1 MPINEQLASHVRTV
15 LKSEQIPFKEEE
27 QSGLCFMVNG
37 NICINVRGNA
47 LILRVGSTAAE
58 AAIGKEGCW
67 PMTHN
72 GKSMTGYV
80 YFEKGAL
87 QIQKDLDHWIGL
99 AMKFNNSAGSG
110 SKATWFRR

>member
-15 LKSEQIPFKEEE
+15 LESEHIPFKEEK
-27 QSGLCFMVNG
+27 QSGLRFMVNG
-37 NICINVRGNA
+37 NICINVRGND
-47 LILRVGSTAAE
+47 LILRVGPTAAE

-80 YFEKGAL
+80 YFEEGVS

-99 AMKFNNSAGSG
+99 AMKFNGSVNSSA
-110 SKATWFRR
+110 KTTRFR